1 MSMIRASG
9 AMPRMTALQM
19 ATASLA
25 VPKSVMKTMVGRVP
39 DRETEA
45 ASLRVLEQA
54 ALIRASTSSRR
65 ANKRMREIIN
75 APLRLGSFW
84 RASVS
89 AQLALGKSGS
99 KKDARQ
105 GAILAGRK
113 TRGKHG
119 IALLDCSWVDRRLAR
134 RKSDE
139 GRRIRRGH

>member
-9 AMPRMTALQM
+9 AMPSMTAVQM

-54 ALIRASTSSRR
+54 ELIRASTSSRR

-75 APLRLGSFW
+75 APLAGQLLASQCK
-84 RASVS
+84 RA
-89 AQLALGKSGS
+89 
-99 KKDARQ
+99 
-105 GAILAGRK
+105 
-113 TRGKHG
+113 
-119 IALLDCSWVDRRLAR
+119 VDIGQVRF
-134 RKSDE
+134 
-139 GRRIRRGH
+139 